1 MYVLLLYTMLRF
13 EQNLVQMQSIK
24 KLEKKQDYFFY
35 LATEQLTEFKTETFP
50 KD

>member
-1 MYVLLLYTMLRF
+1 MLAIYILQQF
-13 EQNLVQMQSIK
+13 ELNYMIK